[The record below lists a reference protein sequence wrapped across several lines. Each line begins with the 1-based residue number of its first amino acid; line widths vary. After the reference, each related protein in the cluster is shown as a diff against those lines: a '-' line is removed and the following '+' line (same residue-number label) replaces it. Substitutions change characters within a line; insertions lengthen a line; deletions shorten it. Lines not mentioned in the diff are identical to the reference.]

1 MNQNY
6 KHMKKIDRR
15 IVIIAS
21 MIFII
26 GMAYGLMRFLIAQ
39 RAEPPSRRIIEAKRF
54 VQMEPVK
61 YTTIISPVSATG
73 RLSSVSKI
81 DLVAEASGKIL
92 QGDIPLK
99 KGAELKKGDLLF
111 SIYPDEAILA
121 LKAKKSQ
128 FLNTLATMLP
138 DISIDFPQYEEAFKA
153 FFSSIQISEA
163 LPEFPEVDDEKL
175 RIFLASRNVPSEYYN
190 IRKDELQLSRHA
202 VRAPFY
208 GSLTDVYMDVGAYTN
223 TGGRVA
229 KAIRTDELELEVPL
243 EQIDAEWVKIN
254 DPVTIHSDKRSL
266 NWKGR
271 VIRKSQFVDENT
283 QSQSVFIKI
292 PNNGSSSLLAGE
304 YLTATFPGHPID
316 NVMEIPRNAVFNT
329 NEVFVIKN
337 GRLQNKVV
345 NIVKINESSLVF
357 NGLVPGDSL
366 VVQPMINV
374 YEGTVVT
381 ADIKETPSGG
391 KGGSVS
397 GEARK
402 SQQ

>member
-1 MNQNY
+1 
-6 KHMKKIDRR
+6 MKKIDRR

-61 YTTIISPVSATG
+61 YTTIISPVSAPG

-99 KGAELKKGDLLF
+99 KGAEFKKGDLLF
-111 SIYPDEAILA
+111 SIYPDEAMLA

-138 DISIDFPQYEEAFKA
+138 DISIDFPQHEDAFKA

-175 RIFLASRNVPSEYYN
+175 RIFLASRNVPSDYYS
-190 IRKDELQLSRHA
+190 IRKDELQLSRHL
-202 VRAPFY
+202 VRAPFD
-208 GSLTDVYMDVGAYTN
+208 GSLTDAYMEVGAYTN

-229 KAIRTDELELEVPL
+229 NAIRTDELELEVPL

-254 DPVTIHSDKRSL
+254 DPVTIHSNARSL
-266 NWKGR
+266 SWKGR

-292 PNNGSSSLLAGE
+292 PNNGSASLLAGE

-337 GRLQNKVV
+337 GRLQNKIV
-345 NIVKINESSLVF
+345 NIVKINESSLIF

-366 VVQPMINV
+366 VVQPLINV

-381 ADIKETPSGG
+381 T
-391 KGGSVS
+391 KGD
-397 GEARK
+397 
-402 SQQ
+402 QL

>member
-1 MNQNY
+1 
-6 KHMKKIDRR
+6 MKKIDRR

-61 YTTIISPVSATG
+61 YITIISPVSAPG

-99 KGAELKKGDLLF
+99 KGAEFKKGDLLF

-138 DISIDFPQYEEAFKA
+138 DISIDFPQHEDAFKA

-175 RIFLASRNVPSEYYN
+175 RIFLASRNVPSDYYS
-190 IRKDELQLSRHA
+190 IRKDELQLSRHL
-202 VRAPFY
+202 VRAPFD
-208 GSLTDVYMDVGAYTN
+208 GSLTDAYMEVGAYTN

-229 KAIRTDELELEVPL
+229 KAIRTDEMELEVPL

-266 NWKGR
+266 SWQGR

-292 PNNGSSSLLAGE
+292 LNNGSASLLTGE
-304 YLTATFPGHPID
+304 YLTATFPGHSID
-316 NVMEIPRNAVFNT
+316 DVMEIPRNAVFNT

-337 GRLQNKVV
+337 GRLQNKIV
-345 NIVKINESSLVF
+345 NIVKINESSLIF

-366 VVQPMINV
+366 VVQPLINV

-381 ADIKETPSGG
+381 T
-391 KGGSVS
+391 KGD
-397 GEARK
+397 EI
-402 SQQ
+402 